1 MKKRSYT
8 ILTCIVLLCGLLV
21 LPGCDRPPVA
31 DAGADQTANAGAVV
45 TLDGSASTDPDVP
58 NDRTPGPLTFSWIQT
73 AGTPVAL
80 SGANTA
86 TPTFT
91 APNVDETL
99 TFQLTVTDDE
109 GNSVTDT
116 VAITII
122 GAIENLPP
130 TANAGPDQAVKGGA
144 AVTLDGSGSS
154 DPDAGDSLTF
164 SWTQTAGTPV
174 ALSNANTAT
183 PAFTAPNVT
192 ETLTFQLTVAD
203 GNGGSDPDT
212 VNVTVT
218 KAVTVLFIANIAGN
232 NVTSYQDPV
241 TVNGNVAPDTNLQGA
256 QTQLNG
262 PSDMVVTG
270 DKTLIVSNFT
280 GKAITS
286 YKNANATNGNLTP
299 DGNVQGAATTLVG
312 PTTLTINTGADLLFV
327 ADIATDQI
335 LVFAGAS
342 TTVFNG
348 NLAPTRTIASAAL
361 NNPFGINFGAND
373 VLYVANN
380 GGKNVLV
387 FDNASNKNGT
397 VAPDRII
404 NSASFAAA
412 ILFDVFIDRNDTMF
426 VVDAIG
432 FIYIFNNASTLNGT
446 VAPDFTLKV
455 TPAAFITAIA
465 VDSNDTGYIV
475 DRTANAVYS
484 YDNISTLNGTLNP
497 DRTIQ
502 GASTQLSGPIRVFLE
517 E

>member
-1 MKKRSYT
+1 MKKRNYT
-8 ILTCIVLLCGLLV
+8 ILTCIVLCGLLV

-45 TLDGSASTDPDVP
+45 TLDGSDSTDPDVP

-80 SGANTA
+80 IGANTA

-109 GNSVTDT
+109 GNSATDT
-116 VAITII
+116 VAITIT
-122 GAIENLPP
+122 GAINNLPP

-174 ALSNANTAT
+174 TLSGANTAT
-183 PAFTAPNVT
+183 PTFTAPNVT

-218 KAVTVLFIANIAGN
+218 KAVTVLFIANLAGN
-232 NVTSYQDPV
+232 NVTSYQDPA
-241 TVNGNVAPDTNLQGA
+241 TVNGNVAPDTNLQGT
-256 QTQLNG
+256 QTQLNF
-262 PSDMVVTG
+262 PSDMVVTR
-270 DKTLIVSNFT
+270 DQTLIVCNSTSN
-280 GKAITS
+280 AITS
-286 YKNANATNGNLTP
+286 YKNANDTNGNLTP
-299 DGNVQGAATTLVG
+299 DGNVQGAATTLSA
-312 PTTLTINTGADLLFV
+312 PRTLTINPGADLLFV
-327 ADIATDQI
+327 ADANNI

-342 TTVFNG
+342 TGGFNG
-348 NLAPTRTIASAAL
+348 NLAPARTIASAAL

-455 TPAAFITAIA
+455 TPAALITAIA

-475 DRTANAVYS
+475 DRSANAVYS
-484 YDNISTLNGTLNP
+484 YDNVSMLNGTLNP